1 MLKNSKIL
9 IYSLILLLSK
19 TIFASSSAS
28 FLIAQTAFNDYDFRQ
43 VLYEYSSK
51 KKIEYKS
58 DYLDELISAVITE
71 NINLAEKISK
81 LTKF

>member
-19 TIFASSSAS
+19 TTFASSSAS

-51 KKIEYKS
+51 EKIEYKS
-58 DYLDELISAVITE
+58 DYLDELISAVTV
-71 NINLAEKISK
+71 SYTH
-81 LTKF
+81 LTLPTNREV

>member
-19 TIFASSSAS
+19 ITFASSSAS

-51 KKIEYKS
+51 ENLEYKD

-71 NINLAEKISK
+71 DIIRFFNISFTEL
-81 LTKF
+81 